1 MSGNVSWRE
10 VMPELEL
17 LEREPLR
24 AHTTFRV
31 GGPARWFLRPKD
43 EAEAAE
49 ILRRCHEAGI
59 KPFFLG
65 NGSNV
70 LAADDG
76 FDGVVVST
84 AGLDNLTLGENGAIV
99 AGSGVSL
106 ARLANVAAQNA
117 LTGLEFAQGIPGS
130 VGGGTR
136 MNAGAYGG
144 ELSGAVR
151 WVEALAETGEKRRL
165 SREECRFS
173 YRHSL
178 FCEEHLLVTAVCFGL
193 GPGDREEIQAV
204 MAELARRRREKQP
217 LEYPSAGS
225 TFKRPEGHFA
235 AALIDQ
241 CALKGL
247 RIGGA
252 QVSEKHA
259 GFVVNVD
266 NATAADV
273 LAVMDEVRR
282 RVAAQTGV
290 TLEPEVEILD

>member
-117 LTGLEFAQGIPGS
+117 LTGLEFAQGSRKCG
-130 VGGGTR
+130 
-136 MNAGAYGG
+136 
-144 ELSGAVR
+144 
-151 WVEALAETGEKRRL
+151 RRHADERGCL
-165 SREECRFS
+165 
-173 YRHSL
+173 
-178 FCEEHLLVTAVCFGL
+178 
-193 GPGDREEIQAV
+193 
-204 MAELARRRREKQP
+204 RRRAERSGPLGGSSRRDRGEAPLVQGGMPLFLPPQP
-217 LEYPSAGS
+217 
-225 TFKRPEGHFA
+225 
-235 AALIDQ
+235 
-241 CALKGL
+241 
-247 RIGGA
+247 
-252 QVSEKHA
+252 
-259 GFVVNVD
+259 
-266 NATAADV
+266 V
-273 LAVMDEVRR
+273 L
-282 RVAAQTGV
+282 
-290 TLEPEVEILD
+290 